1 MKLESL
7 CEWEII
13 TIWMSKEHSI
23 WSQCGL
29 ASTLHLQTVRYQIT
43 HKAAEALGLCLSS
56 KLIVSIVFEI
66 MGYHK
71 SKKIKICNSQI
82 VFLKASKASLYI
94 TCIV

>member
-1 MKLESL
+1 MGDYYYLDEQRTQHLESV
-7 CEWEII
+7 
-13 TIWMSKEHSI
+13 
-23 WSQCGL
+23 
-29 ASTLHLQTVRYQIT
+29 LHLHFLQRCIYRLRYQIT
-43 HKAAEALGLCLSS
+43 HTAAEALGLCLSS